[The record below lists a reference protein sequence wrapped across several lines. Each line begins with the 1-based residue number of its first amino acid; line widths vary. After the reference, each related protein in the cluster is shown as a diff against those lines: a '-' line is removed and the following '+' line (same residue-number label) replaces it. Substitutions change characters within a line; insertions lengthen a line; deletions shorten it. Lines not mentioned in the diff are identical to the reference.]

1 MTVLTSLSN
10 ITRVSTI
17 QLGYWETGVPAPPPP
32 PPPSSGENPP
42 KIDQTGEGLA
52 IQRKYSH

>member
-32 PPPSSGENPP
+32 SSGENPP

>member
-1 MTVLTSLSN
+1 MTVLTSLTK

-17 QLGYWETGVPAPPPP
+17 QCYWSATGVPTAPPPP
-32 PPPSSGENPP
+32 SGENQP

-52 IQRKYSH
+52 IQRKYFD

>member
-1 MTVLTSLSN
+1 MTVLTSLTK

-17 QLGYWETGVPAPPPP
+17 QLGYWDTGAPTAPTPLPPQ
-32 PPPSSGENPP
+32 EKHQP

-52 IQRKYSH
+52 IQRKYFD